1 MDKPLP
7 QTLPIGSSF
16 EEREALK
23 RWHADN
29 HKVRSIMLVSMSN
42 DVQKKYDKVD
52 DVASILQRMKVV
64 YAIPDKHTRYV
75 ATKEFFRAKM
85 TEGSSVQEHGVK
97 MLSLMEKLK
106 DLKVGLHNDT
116 YIDVILQSLP
126 PSYDLFIVNFNM
138 NGLEKSI
145 NELIN
150 MLATIKK
157 SAPSVLVGEASTSM
171 WEWAR
176 KRGRWVLSI
185 SRGQIIS
192 APIAVRKSIGRGI
205 VPIYLPNKVLQ
216 RSRKLSKDEVVLR
229 LGDGKAIAGEA
240 IGTINL
246 VISDRIWH
254 AKLGHICQDRMK
266 RPQGFSYFIIFTD
279 DHSRYGYVYLMR
291 YKSEAFV
298 RFKEFRLE
306 VENQTGRKIKILRS
320 DRGGEYLSG
329 EFVDYKKKNAIVSQW
344 TPPGTPQLNGMA
356 ERRNRTLLD
365 MIRSMMSFTK
375 LPLSFWGYALEM
387 TARLLNIALSKTVAQ
402 TPYQIWHNKLAS
414 YKFIGY
420 LKETTGYYFYD
431 PSEQK
436 VFVSR
441 NALFLER
448 GFPAA
453 TRCDELLLEESSEAP
468 QSNVGTS
475 SAPTVS
481 TDNVPI
487 LHRSPRVP
495 QPPERVDFEE
505 SFSPVAMAKLIWI
518 MVATEAWYDYE
529 LWQMDVKT
537 AFLNSF
543 VEEEIYMDQLEGFTI
558 VQDGTLQTR
567 IPLMRHGVKLSK
579 KQSPKTDKEL
589 KRMLDIP
596 YASAVGSIQYAAQG
610 TSPNIA
616 YALSVTSRIADK
628 ARVTNRS
635 CTTSCDDGLEANE

>member
-1 MDKPLP
+1 
-7 QTLPIGSSF
+7 
-16 EEREALK
+16 
-23 RWHADN
+23 
-29 HKVRSIMLVSMSN
+29 MLVSMSN

-52 DVASILQRMKVV
+52 DVASILQCMKEV

-97 MLSLMEKLK
+97 MLSLVEKLK
-106 DLKVGLHNDT
+106 DLKVRLHNDT

-150 MLATIKK
+150 MLVQYEATIKK
-157 SAPSVLVGEASTSM
+157 SAPSVLVGEVSTSK

-192 APIAVRKSIGRGI
+192 APITVRKSIGRGI

-246 VISDRIWH
+246 VISDR
-254 AKLGHICQDRMK
+254 
-266 RPQGFSYFIIFTD
+266 
-279 DHSRYGYVYLMR
+279 R

-329 EFVDYKKKNAIVSQW
+329 EIVDYKKKNAIVSQW

-375 LPLSFWGYALEM
+375 LPLSFWVYALEM
-387 TARLLNIALSKTVAQ
+387 TGRLLNIALSKTVAQ
-402 TPYQIWHNKLAS
+402 KPYQIWHNKLAS
-414 YKFIGY
+414 YKYLRVWGSPAHVKRLVEGKLDLRFSLCRFICY

-436 VFVSR
+436 VFVLR
-441 NALFLER
+441 NTLFLER

-468 QSNVGTS
+468 QSNIGTS

-487 LHRSPRVP
+487 L
-495 QPPERVDFEE
+495 
-505 SFSPVAMAKLIWI
+505 L
-518 MVATEAWYDYE
+518 
-529 LWQMDVKT
+529 
-537 AFLNSF
+537 
-543 VEEEIYMDQLEGFTI
+543 
-558 VQDGTLQTR
+558 
-567 IPLMRHGVKLSK
+567 
-579 KQSPKTDKEL
+579 
-589 KRMLDIP
+589 
-596 YASAVGSIQYAAQG
+596 
-610 TSPNIA
+610 
-616 YALSVTSRIADK
+616 
-628 ARVTNRS
+628 
-635 CTTSCDDGLEANE
+635 